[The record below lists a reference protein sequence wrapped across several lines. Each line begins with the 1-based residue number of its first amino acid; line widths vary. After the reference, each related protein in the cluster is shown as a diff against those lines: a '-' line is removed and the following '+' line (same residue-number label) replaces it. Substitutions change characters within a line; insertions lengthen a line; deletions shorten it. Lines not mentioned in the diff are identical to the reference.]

1 MISKLVLYPIDSSI
15 NSRGHLVVG
24 GCDTV
29 DLAGEFGTPLYV
41 FDENTLRSQ
50 CAEFRREFERS
61 YKGTRVVYA
70 GKAFLNSA
78 LARLLMEEGLGLDV
92 VSGGEMS
99 IARSVD
105 FPMDRVYFHGNNKS
119 AAEIRMALELGVG
132 RIVVDNTHE
141 LALLAAMA
149 HSMGKR
155 PDILLRI
162 SPGVMAHTHKY
173 VITGAVDSKFGF
185 PMINGGD
192 AVARALAT
200 PDVNLLGLHFHVG
213 SLVFETEPYEQA
225 LDVILNLAAEMK
237 QKRGFQMKELDIG
250 GGYAVQY
257 TEDQPAPPVS
267 FYAGKLSAIIRERCT
282 KLDLPLPGLV
292 VEPGR
297 AIVGRAGLALYQVG
311 AIKDIPGVRCY
322 VSVDG
327 GMADNIR
334 PALYGS
340 RHEAVVASRMTEGQT
355 RRVTVAGKFCESG
368 DILIENIDLP
378 GVATGDILAVA
389 DCGAYCLPMA
399 SNYNASLKPPVVM
412 VRAGKARLIRRGETF
427 SDLTRND
434 VI

>member
-1 MISKLVLYPIDSSI
+1 MITKLVLFPAGSSI
-15 NSRGHLVVG
+15 NSREHLVVG

-50 CAEFRREFERS
+50 CAEFRRDFEGA
-61 YKGTRVVYA
+61 YKGTKVVYA

-99 IARSVD
+99 IAHSVG

-119 AAEIRMALELGVG
+119 AAEIRMALELRVG

-141 LALLAAMA
+141 LALLAAIA
-149 HSMGKR
+149 HSLGKK
-155 PDILLRI
+155 PDILLRV

-185 PMINGGD
+185 PMVNAAD
-192 AVARALAT
+192 AVARAMAT

-225 LDVILNLAAEMK
+225 LNIILGLAAEMM
-237 QKRGFQMKELDIG
+237 QKHGFRLKELDVG

-257 TEDQPAPPVS
+257 TEEQPAPPVS
-267 FYAGKLSAIIRERCT
+267 FYAGKLSAKIQDICA
-282 KLDLPLPGLV
+282 KLDMPLPGLV

-297 AIVGRAGLALYQVG
+297 AIVARAGLALYQVG
-311 AIKDIPGVRCY
+311 AIKDIPGVRSY

-340 RHEAVVASRMTEGQT
+340 RHEIVVASRMKEGQS
-355 RRVTVAGKFCESG
+355 RLVTVAGKFCESG
-368 DILIENIDLP
+368 DILVENIDLP

-412 VRAGKARLIRRGETF
+412 VKAGKTRLIRRGETF
-427 SDLTRND
+427 SDLIRND
-434 VI
+434 VV